1 MKNFYYVS
9 SFCIFAAVKSK
20 ESEFRGP
27 LTLGTKEIQ
36 NNFNQRMCVKRQ
48 VLAGA
53 LPLMP

>member
-9 SFCIFAAVKSK
+9 SFCILAAVKSK